1 MEYIRNIKLIKVI
14 IKKRKLI
21 KPWKFSK
28 KNVSKRRVT
37 STGPRRAMERNVDE
51 VMEQDTFLSMEIFE
65 QVRKSQNLHFLRQK
79 KSLKSVIEEAK
90 SELVHRRLELNLRT
104 EDSREDY
111 VELEDVKNTHT
122 RYSDYMDMS

>member
-28 KNVSKRRVT
+28 ENVSNRLVT
-37 STGPRRAMERNVDE
+37 STGPLRAMERNVDE

-90 SELVHRRLELNLRT
+90 SELVHRRLELKLRT
-104 EDSREDY
+104 EDSGEDY
-111 VELEDVKNTHT
+111 VELEEVKNTHT
-122 RYSDYMDMS
+122 PYSDYMDMS

>member
-1 MEYIRNIKLIKVI
+1 M
-14 IKKRKLI
+14 
-21 KPWKFSK
+21 
-28 KNVSKRRVT
+28 
-37 STGPRRAMERNVDE
+37 DE

-111 VELEDVKNTHT
+111 VELEEVKNTHT
-122 RYSDYMDMS
+122 PYSDYMDMS

>member
-111 VELEDVKNTHT
+111 VELEEVKNTHT
-122 RYSDYMDMS
+122 PYSDYMDMS

>member
-1 MEYIRNIKLIKVI
+1 
-14 IKKRKLI
+14 
-21 KPWKFSK
+21 
-28 KNVSKRRVT
+28 
-37 STGPRRAMERNVDE
+37 MERNVDE

-111 VELEDVKNTHT
+111 VELEEVKNTHT
-122 RYSDYMDMS
+122 PYSDYMDMS

>member
-1 MEYIRNIKLIKVI
+1 M
-14 IKKRKLI
+14 
-21 KPWKFSK
+21 
-28 KNVSKRRVT
+28 
-37 STGPRRAMERNVDE
+37 DE

>member
-1 MEYIRNIKLIKVI
+1 M
-14 IKKRKLI
+14 
-21 KPWKFSK
+21 
-28 KNVSKRRVT
+28 
-37 STGPRRAMERNVDE
+37 DE

-122 RYSDYMDMS
+122 PYSDYMDMS